1 MESIEC
7 RYCKQKGHYKNKCP
21 KLAGKPPKQYN
32 NQPPRN
38 NEQRPRN
45 NEQRPRNHERRQLNQ
60 PRPGETRADEAR
72 RMKTINPS
80 KPKPPPKP
88 VFEDEF
94 PQLAAPTTPAVP
106 SAWGGKSFATVLTT
120 QPPPLVE
127 DKEEEEDS
135 SYLKLEVLSK

>member
-1 MESIEC
+1 MEAIEC

-88 VFEDEF
+88 VFENEF
-94 PQLAAPTTPAVP
+94 PQLATSSAPVP
-106 SAWGGKSFATVLTT
+106 SVWGGKSFATVLTT
-120 QPPPLVE
+120 QPPPPVE
-127 DKEEEEDS
+127 EVEEDEDS
-135 SYLKLEVLSK
+135 SYMKLEVLSK